1 MNENRLRVHFIGGPA
16 DGDVRVIDP
25 CTTYRVAV
33 LEHQPEV
40 HAYNAKCRAAP
51 SACCARGVEHR
62 DLLHP
67 PR

>member
-40 HAYNAKCRAAP
+40 HAYNAKCP
-51 SACCARGVEHR
+51 C
-62 DLLHP
+62 
-67 PR
+67 